1 MTVTALHTEVTV
13 VDAEQAFLGA
23 AMAGAPAAA
32 VELPTL
38 TAEDFTD
45 TRLARVLEALL
56 SLHNKGV
63 VLEPVLVLQELR
75 NLGHVDTWGD
85 APGVGHFLYD
95 VLSRACP
102 GPSAPYCAR
111 VLKEATARRRVQVL
125 ATRVSQAAQAAALAD
140 VRQLVADE
148 FVAVVAALNRVEVA

>member
-45 TRLARVLEALL
+45 PRLARVLEALL

-85 APGVGHFLYD
+85 APGVGPFLYD
-95 VLSRACP
+95 LLSRACP
-102 GPSAPYCAR
+102 GPSAPHAR
-111 VLKEATARRRVQVL
+111 GVRPAPAGCTPLCPGHRRRGH
-125 ATRVSQAAQAAALAD
+125 RSDGHERSQAEG
-140 VRQLVADE
+140 R
-148 FVAVVAALNRVEVA
+148 R